1 MSSEILGFSAALIR
15 KAEKVGLKLSDE
27 KEISYGMQLKFSKN
41 GDNIAVN
48 IYYSKKKGISTV
60 IGGSPKSSLRPL
72 IQGVLGKADDAK
84 REESH
89 DWDLWAG
96 TDESG
101 KGDFFGALVVAG
113 FILEKEKQPE
123 LLKLGVKDCKLLKDE
138 EVIDIAKK
146 IHSRF
151 KDNIEVLI
159 LYPEKYNELYKK
171 FRQNNQKLN
180 EMLAWMHSR
189 VIMNLQKKHDFDGAV
204 VDKFAS
210 DKTLVNSL
218 IGMKEIK
225 LLHKIKAEDDLAV
238 ATASIIARYH
248 FLNSIKSLS
257 KKFGLDFPKGASN
270 KVIKVGKDFAEQF
283 GKDRLNE
290 VAKIHFKT
298 IDKI

>member
-1 MSSEILGFSAALIR
+1 MSSEITGFMAALIR

-27 KEISYGMQLKFSKN
+27 KEINYGVQLKFSKN
-41 GDNIAVN
+41 EETIAVN
-48 IYYSKKKGISTV
+48 IYFSKKKGISTV
-60 IGGSPKSSLRPL
+60 IGGSPKSPLRPL
-72 IQGVLGKADDAK
+72 VQGILGKADELK

-89 DWDLWAG
+89 SWDLWAG

-101 KGDFFGALVVAG
+101 KGDFFGALVVCG
-113 FILEKEKQPE
+113 FILEKEKQSE

-138 EVIDIAKK
+138 EVIDVAKK
-146 IHSRF
+146 LHSRF
-151 KDNIEVLI
+151 RDNIEVLS
-159 LYPEKYNELYKK
+159 LYPAKYNELYDK
-171 FRQNNQKLN
+171 FRKNNQKLN

-218 IGMKEIK
+218 QGMKEIK
-225 LLHKIKAEDDLAV
+225 LIHKIKAEEDLAV
-238 ATASIIARYH
+238 AAASIIARYH
-248 FLNSIKSLS
+248 FLNSINSIS

-270 KVIKVGKDFAEQF
+270 KVIKIGKEFAKQF